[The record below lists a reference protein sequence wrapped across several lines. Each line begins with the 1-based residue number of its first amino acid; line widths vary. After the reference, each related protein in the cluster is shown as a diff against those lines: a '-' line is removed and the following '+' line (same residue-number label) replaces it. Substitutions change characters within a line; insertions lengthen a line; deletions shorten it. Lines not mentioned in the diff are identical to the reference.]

1 MSSKITCRD
10 LKCSCS
16 SVCVFVGEGGGRRG
30 NGEEEGKG
38 LGGKEESLK
47 IQIVILI
54 IKHILVALTSLFVQG
69 LSYKFNFAT
78 IELVN
83 PCSLATE

>member
-1 MSSKITCRD
+1 MC
-10 LKCSCS
+10 
-16 SVCVFVGEGGGRRG
+16 VCGGGGRRG

-38 LGGKEESLK
+38 VGGGKEESLK

-83 PCSLATE
+83 TCSHATE

>member
-1 MSSKITCRD
+1 MC
-10 LKCSCS
+10 
-16 SVCVFVGEGGGRRG
+16 VCGGGG
-30 NGEEEGKG
+30 GEEGKWRG
-38 LGGKEESLK
+38 GREGVGGKEESLK

-83 PCSLATE
+83 TCSHATE

>member
-1 MSSKITCRD
+1 MY
-10 LKCSCS
+10 
-16 SVCVFVGEGGGRRG
+16 VCLWGRGEEEG

-38 LGGKEESLK
+38 VGGKEESLK

-69 LSYKFNFAT
+69 LSYKLNFAT

-83 PCSLATE
+83 TCSHATE

>member
-1 MSSKITCRD
+1 MC
-10 LKCSCS
+10 
-16 SVCVFVGEGGGRRG
+16 VCGGGGGGGEMERR
-30 NGEEEGKG
+30 KG
-38 LGGKEESLK
+38 RGWGGKEESLK

-83 PCSLATE
+83 TCSHATE

>member
-38 LGGKEESLK
+38 VGGKEESLK

-83 PCSLATE
+83 TCSHATE

>member
-1 MSSKITCRD
+1 MC
-10 LKCSCS
+10 
-16 SVCVFVGEGGGRRG
+16 VCGGGGGGGEMERR
-30 NGEEEGKG
+30 KG
-38 LGGKEESLK
+38 RGWGGKEESLK

-69 LSYKFNFAT
+69 LSYKLNFAT

-83 PCSLATE
+83 TCSHATE

>member
-1 MSSKITCRD
+1 MC
-10 LKCSCS
+10 
-16 SVCVFVGEGGGRRG
+16 VCGGGGGGEEGKWRGGREGGG
-30 NGEEEGKG
+30 
-38 LGGKEESLK
+38 GGKEESLK

-83 PCSLATE
+83 TCSRATE

>member
-16 SVCVFVGEGGGRRG
+16 SVCVFVGEGG
-30 NGEEEGKG
+30 EEGKWRG
-38 LGGKEESLK
+38 GREGGGGGKEESLK

-69 LSYKFNFAT
+69 LSYKLNFAT

-83 PCSLATE
+83 TCSHATE

>member
-1 MSSKITCRD
+1 MC
-10 LKCSCS
+10 
-16 SVCVFVGEGGGRRG
+16 VCGGGGGEEGKWRGGREGGG
-30 NGEEEGKG
+30 
-38 LGGKEESLK
+38 GGKEASLK

-83 PCSLATE
+83 PCSHATE

>member
-1 MSSKITCRD
+1 M
-10 LKCSCS
+10 
-16 SVCVFVGEGGGRRG
+16 FVGEGGGGGEMERR
-30 NGEEEGKG
+30 KG
-38 LGGKEESLK
+38 RGWGGKEESLK

-69 LSYKFNFAT
+69 LSYKLNFAT

-83 PCSLATE
+83 TCSHATE

>member
-1 MSSKITCRD
+1 MCRD

-38 LGGKEESLK
+38 VGGKEESLK

-83 PCSLATE
+83 TCSHATE